1 MFLECD
7 EVVVPEELWQ
17 RAVNGNH
24 DAVTKLREFVQGVT
38 LYMHPYSEP
47 VRMRGSRI
55 VTLRQLSA
63 LNLPLTVTVGFVG

>member
-17 RAVNGNH
+17 RAANGNP
-24 DAVTKLREFVQGVT
+24 DAVRQLRESINGVT
-38 LYMHPYSEP
+38 LYMHPFSEP
-47 VRMRGSRI
+47 IRMRGSRI

-63 LNLPLTVTVGFVG
+63 LNIPLTVTVGFVG

>member
-7 EVVVPEELWQ
+7 EVVVPEELLQ
-17 RAVNGNH
+17 RAINGNT
-24 DAVTKLREFVQGVT
+24 DAVRQLRESINGVT
-38 LYMHPYSEP
+38 LYMHAFFEP

-63 LNLPLTVTVGFVG
+63 LNIPITATIGFVG